1 MVSSSVKND
10 SMFLGTRNSV
20 MISFVLIMIQP
31 SQVTQ
36 DKKELENSSHKTT
49 FGHKSQETLIVMWQD
64 ARNVKGQNQS
74 DRNPRAYFTHMMSLQ
89 SHGKSSR
96 QTS

>member
-1 MVSSSVKND
+1 MVSSSVKSD

-20 MISFVLIMIQP
+20 RISFVLIMIQS

-36 DKKELENSSHKTT
+36 DKRELENSSHETT

-64 ARNVKGQNQS
+64 TRNVRGQNQS
-74 DRNPRAYFTHMMSLQ
+74 DICHERRLILMTLLLI
-89 SHGKSSR
+89 HGIKS
-96 QTS
+96 QVI